1 MTIEYKDSKRIVG
14 LSTDTVETLSFEDD
28 SFSSGWT
35 QAGTTIVATGGQA
48 VITAVPRNAEHRIYK
63 SLGLTVDNTKF
74 ILDFKINISAMTSQ
88 WGGIWVGLT
97 DDTTWVGSN
106 SNDFLG
112 FNIHDNSGGTT
123 GKMRT
128 TYSNEGTKNVAGN
141 STTTISFNT
150 DYYVRVIR
158 TSATNTDCYVYSD
171 SARTTLVEK
180 LPSLTT
186 LPSGVDGLTH
196 IQVTSDNGGI
206 SATVTG
212 VVDDIKLW
220 SGVTSLTSKP
230 TDVQDNS
237 IFVETDTA
245 KRYWGVGGSGVSTT
259 GLKAYYDFDESSG
272 NLINQST
279 TGDGLG
285 SNANG
290 IASGDPTYSVTGK
303 VAEAISFDGVGDKF
317 TLGTTAGQWNFL
329 HNGGGFSISW
339 WLKLNAT
346 TNETQG
352 ICGTGGGGSSIGFEL
367 RVNPSTGV
375 LNALIENGSGSTAS
389 ITSSSGFVPVNTTTW
404 YHYVLT
410 FTSGTWNIYRDGGN
424 NSNASSSITWSSS
437 NHSRNMELAN
447 ANANTPT
454 DIKDLTGEL
463 DEMSIW
469 SRVITSSEI
478 TTLYNSNNGKRVT
491 GLWTRQLPTPIV
503 DDNFSS
509 DNYTHLN
516 SNTSVSGGKLLYA
529 QSSADNRAYRSIT
542 EVQSTFVIEWE
553 TVLGTASSGHRYYSL
568 VLSEESTNVKTTSS
582 NDGYAI
588 VIDGKSGSVSSV
600 YIQEIYSGTVNQSSA
615 SNGSIIEGLSQSA
628 IHYFTFSRSGN
639 VLTVESFS
647 DSARTVSEG
656 SGSLTLASTSSGF
669 VFLQHGTENPST
681 TVSGVTIDN
690 LKFYNGVSDL
700 T

>member
-1 MTIEYKDSKRIVG
+1 MTIKYLDSKRISG
-14 LSTDTVETLSFEDD
+14 LSLTYAYNVT
-28 SFSSGWT
+28 
-35 QAGTTIVATGGQA
+35 TGGGQFNGMA
-48 VITAVPRNAEHRIYK
+48 SNAPSGGVRARQGVKILSNFSDIGKKVQDITIGIRKNGTVSGTVNVQYINSSYTVLATASMNASE
-63 SLGLTVDNTKF
+63 LGT
-74 ILDFKINISAMTSQ
+74 
-88 WGGIWVGLT
+88 GT
-97 DDTTWVGSN
+97 DDTYDFTLSSEVTIADGDRLLLQYSATAWSNGVVLNGASGTRPTGTDYTYEGTLNSN
-106 SNDFLG
+106 SFTDG
-112 FNIHDNSGGTT
+112 SG
-123 GKMRT
+123 
-128 TYSNEGTKNVAGN
+128 
-141 STTTISFNT
+141 
-150 DYYVRVIR
+150 
-158 TSATNTDCYVYSD
+158 
-171 SARTTLVEK
+171 
-180 LPSLTT
+180 
-186 LPSGVDGLTH
+186 SGVPMMTF
-196 IQVTSDNGGI
+196 
-206 SATVTG
+206 G
-212 VVDDIKLW
+212 VANI
-220 SGVTSLTSKP
+220 KP
-230 TDVQDNS
+230 TNVQDNS

-542 EVQSTFVIEWE
+542 EVQSTFAIEWE